1 MKSAR
6 AEHLLLF
13 FSSSLLCVDRFSFF
27 FSLFVFVLF
36 FGGKILYSLSLS
48 LSLFSRAGGAN
59 ANKKKRFEPD
69 GWVLM
74 LRRGVDVVRC
84 RVLSYTFNLN

>member
-36 FGGKILYSLSLS
+36 FGGKILYSLS
-48 LSLFSRAGGAN
+48 FRERAEQTRTKKN
-59 ANKKKRFEPD
+59 ASSQTD
-69 GWVLM
+69 G
-74 LRRGVDVVRC
+74 C
-84 RVLSYTFNLN
+84 